1 MEKHL
6 VYYGSGESRE
16 NPGVGV
22 DFMKADVDGI
32 ELYAEMPPV
41 EGDETGTYDAL
52 KAEILAQAQAHG
64 IDVSCLVFWND

>member
-1 MEKHL
+1 MEKYL
-6 VYYGSGESRE
+6 VHYGSGESRE

-22 DFMKADVDGI
+22 DYMKADIDGV

-52 KAEILAQAQAHG
+52 KAEILAQAQARG
-64 IDVSCLVFWND
+64 IDVSCLAFWND